1 MEDSVQIKKF
11 EFSDIPQFG
20 DLCDDSEWYSPQVK
34 ATTGALLRYKE
45 YRDNCFVAY
54 EGTELVGFIYGG
66 VLCDTLYPQFMFVKE
81 KNRKAGIGKRLMS
94 ALEESSHC
102 GVSLIFYHKTLGSN
116 KRAATS
122 AGLVRSA
129 VELFFAFEVDRVNP
143 SRFGVNPLYTK

>member
-1 MEDSVQIKKF
+1 MEDSVQFKKF

-102 GVSLIFYHKTLGSN
+102 GVSLIFYHKTLESHYQNEGYEVG
-116 KRAATS
+116 T
-122 AGLVRSA
+122 
-129 VELFFAFEVDRVNP
+129 ELRVAIKELLP
-143 SRFGVNPLYTK
+143 PQG

>member
-94 ALEESSHC
+94 ALEESSHL
-102 GVSLIFYHKTLGSN
+102 SLIHI
-116 KRAATS
+116 
-122 AGLVRSA
+122 
-129 VELFFAFEVDRVNP
+129 
-143 SRFGVNPLYTK
+143 

>member
-45 YRDNCFVAY
+45 YQDNCFVAY

-81 KNRKAGIGKRLMS
+81 KNRKAGIGKRLML

-102 GVSLIFYHKTLGSN
+102 SVSLIFYHKTLESHYPNEGYEVG
-116 KRAATS
+116 T
-122 AGLVRSA
+122 
-129 VELFFAFEVDRVNP
+129 ELRVAIKELLP
-143 SRFGVNPLYTK
+143 SQD

>member
-1 MEDSVQIKKF
+1 MQNVWRIPFKLKSLSSLISVSYTHLTLPTKR
-11 EFSDIPQFG
+11 
-20 DLCDDSEWYSPQVK
+20 
-34 ATTGALLRYKE
+34 LRYKE

-102 GVSLIFYHKTLGSN
+102 SVSLIFYHKTLESHYQNEGYEVG
-116 KRAATS
+116 T
-122 AGLVRSA
+122 
-129 VELFFAFEVDRVNP
+129 ELRVAIKELLP
-143 SRFGVNPLYTK
+143 PQD